1 MDEGIKTR
9 IFVSVVL
16 AILLIVFMLATRY
29 EYSKTPTNTI
39 PIFERLDKWTGEVKV
54 TNYVSKNW
62 KGVQAQQAPLV
73 PGAGETVS
81 VQEPSKSEKK
91 KN

>member
-1 MDEGIKTR
+1 MDEGMKWRVLI
-9 IFVSVVL
+9 IAVL
-16 AILLIVFMLATRY
+16 AVLLIVFMFATRY

-62 KGVQAQQAPLV
+62 KGVQAQQTPIV
-73 PGAGETVS
+73 PGTGEAVPA
-81 VQEPSKSEKK
+81 QEPAKSEKK